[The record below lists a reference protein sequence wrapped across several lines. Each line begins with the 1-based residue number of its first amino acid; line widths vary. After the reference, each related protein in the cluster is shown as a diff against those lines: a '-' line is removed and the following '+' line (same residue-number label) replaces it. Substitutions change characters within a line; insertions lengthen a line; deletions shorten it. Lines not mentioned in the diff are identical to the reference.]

1 MERLFLECT
10 VRAALLVGVTAIVL
24 YGMRIKAATARH
36 SVWAS
41 VVAFM
46 LLLPIWV
53 AWGPKALLRVLPPLV
68 QSVADQAKA
77 PVEIYSPGVSRSI
90 QVSPGLAI
98 LLSAYLLGLC
108 VLLFRLVI
116 GTVRARRLVR
126 DAILHDGVRSS
137 LLCAAPVT
145 VGFFHPRVIFP
156 EHWRQWSKSQL
167 DAVLTHES
175 EHARRR
181 HPLVQWLALLNRAI
195 FWFHPAAWWLERHL
209 SALAEEAC
217 DNVVLAR
224 GYDPGAY
231 SEYLVDMA
239 RSVKRSGGRLNVA
252 GMAMPGGALSR
263 RIRQILEGGS
273 VPHVSRT
280 RMACLFVACAVSG
293 TAITAATLDH
303 VQPNSSAEHAVIQ
316 SGSGS
321 AAHPATKFVLDDLR
335 IEGDVQDRDGVRE
348 RVLKAWKS
356 REYDNSQGL
365 ADEAGK
371 RIRADFRNGDIFRLW
386 FTPLRRSPLDS
397 IMGRRAFSSSLPLS
411 RAINFGSGASRSK
424 TSRRIAH

>member
-1 MERLFLECT
+1 MPRLS
-10 VRAALLVGVTAIVL
+10 R
-24 YGMRIKAATARH
+24 
-36 SVWAS
+36 WAS
-41 VVAFM
+41 
-46 LLLPIWV
+46 
-53 AWGPKALLRVLPPLV
+53 
-68 QSVADQAKA
+68 
-77 PVEIYSPGVSRSI
+77 SI
-90 QVSPGLAI
+90 
-98 LLSAYLLGLC
+98 
-108 VLLFRLVI
+108 R
-116 GTVRARRLVR
+116 
-126 DAILHDGVRSS
+126 
-137 LLCAAPVT
+137 
-145 VGFFHPRVIFP
+145 RVIFP

-252 GMAMPGGALSR
+252 GMAMPGGSLSR

-371 RIRADFRNGDIFRLW
+371 RIRADFQERGYFQVVVHAPSSQPLGLNNGKESILIIAPVVEGDQFRLGSITIQNV
-386 FTPLRRSPLDS
+386 TPDRALSISTATLREQFYLRDGDVFNTTEIRTGFDRLRQTICEPR
-397 IMGRRAFSSSLPLS
+397 ICRCYHRA
-411 RAINFGSGASRSK
+411 RYEDR
-424 TSRRIAH
+424 